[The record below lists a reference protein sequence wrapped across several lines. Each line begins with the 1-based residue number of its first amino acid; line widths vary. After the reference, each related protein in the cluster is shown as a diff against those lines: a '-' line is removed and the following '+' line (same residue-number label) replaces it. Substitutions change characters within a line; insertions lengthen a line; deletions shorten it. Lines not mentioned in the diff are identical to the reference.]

1 MYIIEPLAKLINH
14 FTKLPGIG
22 AKTAMR
28 LAFHV
33 IKMSETD
40 VEQFA
45 KDMFYAKKNIKTC
58 SVCGNLTNEDTCHI
72 CRDAK
77 RDGSTVCVVE
87 DFKDVLAFE
96 RTGEY
101 RGLYHVLGGV
111 LSPIDG
117 VGPDDLNLKTL
128 ITRLR
133 DDKVKEVIMATNPDV
148 KGEATAVY
156 IQKLLSP
163 AGVKVSRIA
172 HGVPIG
178 GDLEYTDE
186 VTLSKALE
194 GRREI

>member
-1 MYIIEPLAKLINH
+1 MYIIEPLAKLIHH
-14 FTKLPGIG
+14 FSKLPGIG

-33 IKMSETD
+33 IKMDEAE
-40 VEQFA
+40 VKQFA
-45 KDMFYAKKNIKTC
+45 EDMLAAKAGIKTC
-58 SVCGNLTNEDTCHI
+58 SVCGNLTDRDVCHI
-72 CRDAK
+72 CADARRDA
-77 RDGSTVCVVE
+77 SLVCVVE

-101 RGLYHVLGGV
+101 RGMYHVLGGV
-111 LSPIDG
+111 LSPIEG
-117 VGPDDLNLKTL
+117 TGPDELNLKAL
-128 ITRLR
+128 ILRLR
-133 DDKVKEVIMATNPDV
+133 DDVVKEVILATNPDV

-156 IQKLLSP
+156 IQKLISP
-163 AGVKVSRIA
+163 IGVKVSRIA